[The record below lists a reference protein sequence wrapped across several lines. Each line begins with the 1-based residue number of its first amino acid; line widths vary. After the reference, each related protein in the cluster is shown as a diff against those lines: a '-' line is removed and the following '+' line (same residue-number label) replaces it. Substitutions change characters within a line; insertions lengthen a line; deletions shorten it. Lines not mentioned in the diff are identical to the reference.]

1 MGTIQS
7 VRDNLITMQV
17 DAIVNSANVGLIAG
31 SGLCGQIH
39 DAAGSQIDI
48 ECKKLGGCERGEA
61 KLTKGY
67 NLPAKYVIHT
77 VGPVY
82 GMHSGKEP
90 EMLYSCYY
98 ESMRLADN
106 SDIVSI
112 AFPYISSGVYGY
124 PFEEVRTI
132 AKQSLSDFL
141 DDFPET
147 SIKEVFLVEYSNT
160 H

>member
-1 MGTIQS
+1 MIHYIS
-7 VRDNLITMQV
+7 DNLVKMQV

-39 DAAGSQIDI
+39 DAAGSQMEI
-48 ECKKLGGCERGEA
+48 ECKQLGGCERGEA

-82 GMHSGKEP
+82 GMHGGEEP
-90 EMLYSCYY
+90 DMLYSCYY
-98 ESMRLADN
+98 ESMRLADK
-106 SDIVSI
+106 SKIASI

-124 PFEEVRTI
+124 PFDEVKSI
-132 AKQSLSDFL
+132 ANQSLNDFL
-141 DDFPET
+141 EDFPET
-147 SIKEVFLVEYSNT
+147 SIKDVFLVEYSN
-160 H
+160 

>member
-1 MGTIQS
+1 MINLVS
-7 VRDNLITMQV
+7 DNLITMQV

-39 DAAGSQIDI
+39 DAAGSLMDI

-82 GMHSGKEP
+82 GMHGGEEP

-98 ESMRLADN
+98 ESMRLANDN
-106 SDIVSI
+106 DIASI

-124 PFEEVRTI
+124 PFEEVKTI
-132 AKQSLSDFL
+132 AQQSISDFL
-141 DDFPET
+141 EDFPET
-147 SIKEVFLVEYSNT
+147 SIEEVFLVEYAK
-160 H
+160 